1 MAFEK
6 GKSGNPGGRKREKPF
21 ADALRMELAA
31 LGDDSQA
38 LRAIARKTI
47 KRAEAGDL
55 AATAFI
61 ADRLDGKPAIAIEN
75 GEDGPFE
82 TVTRI
87 ELVAAAM
94 PDGGVGG
101 GE

>member
-21 ADALRMELAA
+21 SDALRMELTAA
-31 LGDDSQA
+31 GEDSKA
-38 LRAIARKTI
+38 LRAIARKVI

-55 AATAFI
+55 AAASFI
-61 ADRLDGKPAIAIEN
+61 ADRLDGKPVQAIEN

-82 TVTRI
+82 TVSKI
-87 ELVAAAM
+87 ELVAAPFPAGM
-94 PDGGVGG
+94 VS
-101 GE
+101 E